1 MYSGGK
7 HKSPFRNITNYINGQ
22 KGKEVKRG
30 LKYDFSLIAL
40 VLIPVGVSINVV
52 GYQMSQILKL
62 PIFIDQIG
70 TILVSMLMGPWVGM
84 VTGLLGNA
92 VNGMIYHTAFGYAIV
107 SMLIGLVSGFLSRW
121 KFYSNILG
129 IVFGCVLLNVVSS
142 VSAAVVTVFMF
153 GGVTGAGTDL
163 LTAAFVASGQAL
175 WNSVLTTNVISG
187 TINTIVNFAVAWIVV
202 RRIPDRFLVK
212 LNYGLQYIKKK
223 GAKING

>member
-1 MYSGGK
+1 MK
-7 HKSPFRNITNYINGQ
+7 K
-22 KGKEVKRG
+22 G
-30 LKYDFSLIAL
+30 LKYDFSLMAL

-70 TILVSMLMGPWVGM
+70 TILVSMLTGPWVGM
-84 VTGLLGNA
+84 VTGLLGNV
-92 VNGMIYHTAFGYAIV
+92 VNGMIYPTAFGYAVV
-107 SMLIGLVSGFLSRW
+107 SMLIGFVSGFLSRW
-121 KFYSNILG
+121 RWYSNIVGVVLG
-129 IVFGCVLLNVVSS
+129 CALLNVVSS
-142 VSAAVVTVFMF
+142 VSAAIVTVFMF

-187 TINTIVNFAVAWIVV
+187 TVNTIVNFAIAWIIV

-212 LNYGLQYIKKK
+212 LNYGLPYIKKK

>member
-1 MYSGGK
+1 M
-7 HKSPFRNITNYINGQ
+7 
-22 KGKEVKRG
+22 KRG
-30 LKYDFSLIAL
+30 LKYDFSLMAL

-62 PIFIDQIG
+62 PVFIDQIG
-70 TILVSMLMGPWVGM
+70 TILVSMITGPWVGM
-84 VTGLLGNA
+84 VTGLLGNV
-92 VNGMIYHTAFGYAIV
+92 VNGMIYPTAFGYAIV
-107 SMLIGLVSGFLSRW
+107 SMLIGFVSGFFSRW
-121 KFYSNILG
+121 KWYSNIVG
-129 IVFGCVLLNVVSS
+129 VVIGCALLNVVSS

-187 TINTIVNFAVAWIVV
+187 TVNTIVNFAIAWIIV

-212 LNYGLQYIKKK
+212 LNYGLPYIKKK

>member
-1 MYSGGK
+1 MK
-7 HKSPFRNITNYINGQ
+7 K
-22 KGKEVKRG
+22 G
-30 LKYDFSLIAL
+30 LKYDFSLMAL

-70 TILVSMLMGPWVGM
+70 TILVSMLTGPWVGM
-84 VTGLLGNA
+84 VTGLLGNV
-92 VNGMIYHTAFGYAIV
+92 VNGMIYPTAFGYAVV
-107 SMLIGLVSGFLSRW
+107 SMLIGFVSGFLSRW
-121 KFYSNILG
+121 RWYSNIVGVVLG
-129 IVFGCVLLNVVSS
+129 CALLNVVSS
-142 VSAAVVTVFMF
+142 VSAAIVTVFMF

-187 TINTIVNFAVAWIVV
+187 TVNTIVNFAIAWIIV

-212 LNYGLQYIKKK
+212 LNYGLTYIKKK

>member
-1 MYSGGK
+1 M
-7 HKSPFRNITNYINGQ
+7 
-22 KGKEVKRG
+22 KRG
-30 LKYDFSLIAL
+30 LKYDFSLMAL

-62 PIFIDQIG
+62 PVFIDQIG
-70 TILVSMLMGPWVGM
+70 TILVSMITGPWVGM
-84 VTGLLGNA
+84 VTGLLGNV
-92 VNGMIYHTAFGYAIV
+92 VNGMIYPTAFGYAIV
-107 SMLIGLVSGFLSRW
+107 SMLIGFVSGFLSRW
-121 KFYSNILG
+121 RWYSNIVG
-129 IVFGCVLLNVVSS
+129 VVIGCALLNVVSS

-187 TINTIVNFAVAWIVV
+187 TINTIVNFAIAWIIV

-212 LNYGLQYIKKK
+212 LNYGLPYIKKK

>member
-1 MYSGGK
+1 M
-7 HKSPFRNITNYINGQ
+7 
-22 KGKEVKRG
+22 KRG
-30 LKYDFSLIAL
+30 LKYDFSLMAL

-62 PIFIDQIG
+62 PVFIDQIG
-70 TILVSMLMGPWVGM
+70 TILVSMITGPWVGM
-84 VTGLLGNA
+84 VTGLLGNV
-92 VNGMIYHTAFGYAIV
+92 VNGMIYPTAFGYAIV
-107 SMLIGLVSGFLSRW
+107 SMLVGFISGFLSRW
-121 KFYSNILG
+121 RWYSNVVGVVI
-129 IVFGCVLLNVVSS
+129 GCALLNVVSS

-175 WNSVLTTNVISG
+175 WDSVLTTNVISG
-187 TINTIVNFAVAWIVV
+187 TVNTIVNFAIAWIIV

-212 LNYGLQYIKKK
+212 LNYGLPYIKKK

>member
-1 MYSGGK
+1 MD
-7 HKSPFRNITNYINGQ
+7 R
-22 KGKEVKRG
+22 KEEKMKRG
-30 LKYDFSLIAL
+30 LKYDFSLMAL

-70 TILVSMLMGPWVGM
+70 TILVSMITGPWVGM
-84 VTGLLGNA
+84 VTGLLGNV
-92 VNGMIYHTAFGYAIV
+92 VNGMIYPTAFGYAIV

-121 KFYSNILG
+121 KWYSNIVG
-129 IVFGCVLLNVVSS
+129 VVIGCALLNVVSS

-187 TINTIVNFAVAWIVV
+187 TVNTIVNFAIAWIIV

-212 LNYGLQYIKKK
+212 LNYGLPYIKKK

>member
-1 MYSGGK
+1 M
-7 HKSPFRNITNYINGQ
+7 
-22 KGKEVKRG
+22 KRG
-30 LKYDFSLIAL
+30 LKYDFSLMAL

-62 PIFIDQIG
+62 PVFIDQIG
-70 TILVSMLMGPWVGM
+70 TILVSMITGPWVGM
-84 VTGLLGNA
+84 VTGLLGNV
-92 VNGMIYHTAFGYAIV
+92 VNGMIYPTAFDYAIV
-107 SMLIGLVSGFLSRW
+107 SMLVGFVSGFLSRW
-121 KFYSNILG
+121 RWYSNVVGVVI
-129 IVFGCVLLNVVSS
+129 GCALLNVVSS

-175 WNSVLTTNVISG
+175 WDSVLTTNVISG
-187 TINTIVNFAVAWIVV
+187 TVNTIVNFAIAWIIV

-212 LNYGLQYIKKK
+212 LNYGLPYIKKK

>member
-1 MYSGGK
+1 M
-7 HKSPFRNITNYINGQ
+7 
-22 KGKEVKRG
+22 KRG
-30 LKYDFSLIAL
+30 LKYDFSLMAL

-62 PIFIDQIG
+62 PVFIDQIG
-70 TILVSMLMGPWVGM
+70 TILVSMITGPWVGM
-84 VTGLLGNA
+84 VTGLLGNV
-92 VNGMIYHTAFGYAIV
+92 VNGMIYPTAFGYAIV
-107 SMLIGLVSGFLSRW
+107 SMLIGFVSGFLSRW
-121 KFYSNILG
+121 RWYSNVVGVVI
-129 IVFGCVLLNVVSS
+129 GCALLNVVSS

-175 WNSVLTTNVISG
+175 WDSVLTTNVISG
-187 TINTIVNFAVAWIVV
+187 TVNTIVNFAIAWIIV

-212 LNYGLQYIKKK
+212 LNYGLPYIKKK

>member
-1 MYSGGK
+1 M
-7 HKSPFRNITNYINGQ
+7 
-22 KGKEVKRG
+22 KRG
-30 LKYDFSLIAL
+30 LKYDFSLMAL

-70 TILVSMLMGPWVGM
+70 TILVSMITGPWVGM
-84 VTGLLGNA
+84 VTGLLGNV
-92 VNGMIYHTAFGYAIV
+92 VNGMIYPTAFGYAIV
-107 SMLIGLVSGFLSRW
+107 SMLIGFVSGFFSRW
-121 KFYSNILG
+121 KWYSNIVG
-129 IVFGCVLLNVVSS
+129 VVIGCALLNVVSS
-142 VSAAVVTVFMF
+142 VSAAVVTIFMF

-163 LTAAFVASGQAL
+163 LTAVFVASGQAL

-187 TINTIVNFAVAWIVV
+187 TVNTIVNFAIAWIIV

-212 LNYGLQYIKKK
+212 LNYGLPYIKKK

>member
-1 MYSGGK
+1 M
-7 HKSPFRNITNYINGQ
+7 
-22 KGKEVKRG
+22 KRG
-30 LKYDFSLIAL
+30 LKYDFSLMAL

-62 PIFIDQIG
+62 PVFIDQIG
-70 TILVSMLMGPWVGM
+70 TILVSMITGPWVGM
-84 VTGLLGNA
+84 VTGLLGNV
-92 VNGMIYHTAFGYAIV
+92 VNGMIYPTAFGYAIV
-107 SMLIGLVSGFLSRW
+107 SMLVGFVSGFLSRW
-121 KFYSNILG
+121 RWYSNVVGVVI
-129 IVFGCVLLNVVSS
+129 GCALLNVVSS

-175 WNSVLTTNVISG
+175 WDSVLTTNVVSG
-187 TINTIVNFAVAWIVV
+187 TVNTIVNFAIAWIIV

-212 LNYGLQYIKKK
+212 LNYGLPYIKKK